1 MSCHDFLKENLRY
14 LIGLD
19 ASGNVTENMENVA
32 IVNGV
37 NVGEGIANVTLE
49 RPPLGVKAAKKAR
62 LQQELITKATATLHT
77 NSQGRTSS
85 SNPDFARIGISLQK
99 MAENTTG
106 MLQLYNMQSLVQN
119 NSLDSNLRCAIEA
132 ELLQHQLEMFS
143 AQQEARSKRTE
154 VVGDKSSG
162 LGSDIESSDNDNEMD
177 VDVSH
182 LHAAIEVASEIS
194 TENANVNESNNVTE
208 SLRFKRV

>member
-99 MAENTTG
+99 WPKIRRACYSCITCN
-106 MLQLYNMQSLVQN
+106 
-119 NSLDSNLRCAIEA
+119 R
-132 ELLQHQLEMFS
+132 
-143 AQQEARSKRTE
+143 
-154 VVGDKSSG
+154 
-162 LGSDIESSDNDNEMD
+162 
-177 VDVSH
+177 
-182 LHAAIEVASEIS
+182 
-194 TENANVNESNNVTE
+194 
-208 SLRFKRV
+208 